1 MLTDI
6 GKYLLV
12 IGLSLSFFA
21 GYSQDYI
28 DLAKFSYGITPEN
41 KYVDDTLN
49 QNLKNQLIDFS
60 TDLTLPIVLKNE
72 NVFITG
78 IVYEQINLRTE
89 NTNGLIYSINPK
101 IGYKTKHSEKFS
113 STIMFLPKLSSDLK
127 EINSNHFQFGGVA
140 LFESIKN
147 DNFKYKFGAYY
158 NQELFG
164 AFAVPLFGFYY
175 KSKNE
180 KFEANF
186 TLPVYAGLN
195 YKLNNWLN
203 SGISFNSFVRS
214 YYLGEVENHYMVKT
228 SNEIYALLQLNL
240 KSTSLIIE
248 PQVGYSVGRSYRVY
262 ESSDKIDFGFSAFK
276 FGDDRKQL
284 NQDFENS
291 LIFKVRLLY
300 RFMIHNS

>member
-1 MLTDI
+1 MLTAI
-6 GKYLLV
+6 NKYLLV
-12 IGLSLSFFA
+12 IGLLLSFSV
-21 GYSQDYI
+21 GYAQNYV

-41 KYVDDTLN
+41 KYIDDTLN
-49 QNLKNQLIDFS
+49 QNLKTQLIDFG
-60 TDLTLPIVLKNE
+60 TDLTAPIVLKNE
-72 NVFITG
+72 NVFIVG
-78 IVYEQINLRTE
+78 IVYEQTNLFTN
-89 NTNGLIYSINPK
+89 NTNSLIYTINPK

-113 STIMFLPKLSSDLK
+113 STLILLPKLSSDLK
-127 EINSNHFQFGGVA
+127 SMDANHIQIGGLA

-147 DNFKYKFGAYY
+147 DNLKYKFGAYY

-164 AFAVPLFGFYY
+164 AFFVPLFGFYY

-186 TLPVYAGLN
+186 TLPVYASLN
-195 YKLNNWLN
+195 YKLNSWVN
-203 SGISFNSFVRS
+203 SGVSFSSFVKS
-214 YYLGEVENHYMVKT
+214 YYLGEVKNHYLVKS

-248 PQVGYSVGRSYRVY
+248 PQVGYSIGRSYRLY
-262 ESSDKIDFGFSAFK
+262 ESSDKVDFGFSAFK

-300 RFMIHNS
+300 RFMIHNN